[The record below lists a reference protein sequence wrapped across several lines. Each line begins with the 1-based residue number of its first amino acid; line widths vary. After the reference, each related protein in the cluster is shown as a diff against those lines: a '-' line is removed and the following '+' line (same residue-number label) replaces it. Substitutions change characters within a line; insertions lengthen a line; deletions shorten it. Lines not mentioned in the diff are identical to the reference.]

1 MSSAS
6 WCWTVI
12 FNECVKWINEQNCC
26 FFNKKNIRGNMD
38 FRFKVCIFCV
48 KPLLI
53 CSTLPSSLCN
63 VRWYNVRWYIDLSNY
78 SSCLLL
84 LLFFI
89 YICSCLWFSF
99 LWSNCANMWSLNT
112 IVQTTSNPSS
122 IAVIHGDWWYLGSQ
136 NMLFEERESPQRTHN
151 YATSKNS

>member
-1 MSSAS
+1 MICLPQADVGLWFLMNVWSELTNK
-6 WCWTVI
+6 TV
-12 FNECVKWINEQNCC
+12 VSLK
-26 FFNKKNIRGNMD
+26 KKNIRGNMD

-122 IAVIHGDWWYLGSQ
+122 IAVIHGDWCYLGSQ
-136 NMLFEERESPQRTHN
+136 NMLFE
-151 YATSKNS
+151 

>member
-1 MSSAS
+1 MICLPQADVGLWFLMNVWSELTNK
-6 WCWTVI
+6 TVVSLI
-12 FNECVKWINEQNCC
+12 
-26 FFNKKNIRGNMD
+26 KKNIRGNMD

-53 CSTLPSSLCN
+53 TMIVTVLHCQVVCVTFVDISTYLIIVP
-63 VRWYNVRWYIDLSNY
+63 VYYFFYVYIY
-78 SSCLLL
+78 
-84 LLFFI
+84 I

-136 NMLFEERESPQRTHN
+136 NMLFE
-151 YATSKNS
+151 

>member
-26 FFNKKNIRGNMD
+26 FFKKKNIRGNMD

-48 KPLLI
+48 KPLLLTMI
-53 CSTLPSSLCN
+53 VTVLHCQVVCVTFVDISTYLIIVP
-63 VRWYNVRWYIDLSNY
+63 VY
-78 SSCLLL
+78 
-84 LLFFI
+84 LFFL

-136 NMLFEERESPQRTHN
+136 NMLFE
-151 YATSKNS
+151 